1 MTSVWD
7 AVIGQPHAVDR
18 LRRAAADPTHAYL
31 FVGPHGSTTEQAA
44 RAFAAAMITG
54 TDDADTRDA
63 RLVMRGEH
71 PDVIEVQRTGASIA
85 KEQADAIIER
95 AWRSPT
101 DAAVKVLVLHEF
113 HLVADMA
120 AGRLLKTIEEPPP
133 STRFIILAESVPPGL
148 VTIASRC
155 VRVDFRVI
163 TDATVAAA
171 LVADGIDPQAAELAA
186 TAALG
191 DLDRAR
197 VLATDPA
204 LAERRAVFAN
214 ALHHLDGSGHRA
226 AELVDQIE
234 TMIDAAA
241 APLRERQQAEA
252 DELTERIA
260 RYGERGSGKTR
271 LEERHKRELRR
282 FLTDELRAGLAT
294 LSAAYRDA
302 MVAGRISPDDAA
314 RAIGA
319 IDDTAAALGRNV
331 NSALALQQLV
341 WSLPLPG

>member
-7 AVIGQPHAVDR
+7 TVIGQPHAIER
-18 LRRAAADPTHAYL
+18 LQRAAGDPTHAYL
-31 FVGPHGSTTEQAA
+31 FVGPHGSGVDQAA
-44 RAFAAAMITG
+44 RAFAAVMIAG
-54 TDDADTRDA
+54 DDDADSRDA
-63 RLVMRGEH
+63 RLVLRGEH
-71 PDVIEVQRTGASIA
+71 PDVIEVHRSGASIA
-85 KEQADAIIER
+85 KEQADDIIDR

-101 DAAVKVLVLHEF
+101 EAPIKIMVLHEF
-113 HLVADMA
+113 HLVADIA

-133 STRFIILAESVPPGL
+133 STRFIVLAETVPPGL

-163 TDATVAAA
+163 ADATVADA
-171 LVADGIDPQAAELAA
+171 LIAEGIDAAAAQLAA
-186 TAALG
+186 TGAMG

-226 AELVDQIE
+226 AAFVADIE
-234 TMIDAAA
+234 AMIDAAA
-241 APLRERQQAEA
+241 APMRERQQQEV

-260 RYGERGSGKTR
+260 RYGERGSGKSR
-271 LEERHKRELRR
+271 LDDRHKRELRR

-294 LSAAYRDA
+294 LAAAYRDA
-302 MVAGRISPDDAA
+302 MVAGRLSADDAA
-314 RAIGA
+314 RAIRS

-331 NSALALQQLV
+331 NTTLALQHLV